1 VDMRTQRRSFTQQ
14 DKDGKILEK
23 NLFSVITY
31 ILIQFYWSSIVSLTQ
46 KYYFFFLLSDSN
58 IILDFFHV

>member
-1 VDMRTQRRSFTQQ
+1 MRTQRRSFTQQ

-31 ILIQFYWSSIVSLTQ
+31 FLIQFYWSSIVSLTQ
-46 KYYFFFLLSDSN
+46 KYYIFFLLSDSN